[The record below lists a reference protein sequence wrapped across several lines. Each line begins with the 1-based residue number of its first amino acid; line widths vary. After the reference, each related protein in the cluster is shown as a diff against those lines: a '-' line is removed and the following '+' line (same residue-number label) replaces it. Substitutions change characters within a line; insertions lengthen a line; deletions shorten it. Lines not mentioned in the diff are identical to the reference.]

1 MQLSLPL
8 DAAPILPRIRERL
21 LAAYRARR
29 DTDRLEPTS
38 EFVKAMLAQRG
49 PDAAADEAFRKLR
62 AQFPSSWDGLPDA
75 EPAALLP
82 SLAGL
87 TYASD
92 KAVRLVDCARLIRE
106 RRGRFDLAFLETWTA
121 EQAMGFLQRL
131 GIGPDVAAATLNL
144 SSLRKRVFAADTQ
157 VLRIAFRLGL
167 VPSPRGSAREH
178 RLMASR
184 MPDNYDADDLY
195 ELHWLMKAHGEAR
208 CRQGQPDC
216 STCPLASLCAHHNGG
231 AVTIAASDEEQR
243 VPPPREAEAAPV
255 VAPVAPATDVPECEA
270 GPSSVTKQVSLRR
283 RTPIGQELKK
293 RRPSPL
299 RIPGDAPDHFSAG

>member
-1 MQLSLPL
+1 MQLSLPF

-231 AVTIAASDEEQR
+231 AAVLE
-243 VPPPREAEAAPV
+243 V
-255 VAPVAPATDVPECEA
+255 VAEEETPKHLETEARPAVPPVAPSTAPYESA
-270 GPSSVTKQVSLRR
+270 AASPPAAKPVSLRR
-283 RTPIGQELKK
+283 RTPAGHELKK
-293 RRPSPL
+293 HRPP
-299 RIPGDAPDHFSAG
+299 RIRVDEADHFSAA